1 MLRAVQTGDTLQK
14 ALGIF
19 MLRMVEDLV
28 TGTGLHDTTGIHDC
42 NTVTH
47 ARHDTQVMGD
57 HDDRHTQL
65 VLQLHHQF
73 QDLRLNRNVQCGSR
87 LIGDQKLRFTCQRNS
102 DHDTLSHTTGQF
114 MGILLH
120 TLLRFIDTYQRQK
133 LHCSSICLFLVRI
146 GMQTD
151 HFHDLIANGI
161 YGI

>member
-1 MLRAVQTGDTLQK
+1 
-14 ALGIF
+14 
-19 MLRMVEDLV
+19 
-28 TGTGLHDTTGIHDC
+28 
-42 NTVTH
+42 
-47 ARHDTQVMGD
+47 
-57 HDDRHTQL
+57 
-65 VLQLHHQF
+65 
-73 QDLRLNRNVQCGSR
+73 
-87 LIGDQKLRFTCQRNS
+87 
-102 DHDTLSHTTGQF
+102 